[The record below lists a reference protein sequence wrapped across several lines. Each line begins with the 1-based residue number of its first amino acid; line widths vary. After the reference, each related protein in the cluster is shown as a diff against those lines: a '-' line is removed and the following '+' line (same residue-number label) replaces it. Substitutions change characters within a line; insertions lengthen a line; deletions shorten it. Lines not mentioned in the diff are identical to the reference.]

1 MCNISFRRHTIIF
14 FALTLFAGF
23 SYGRLM
29 AENHPAQSGIS
40 FYHHQGDF
48 SDGDSLTTPLG
59 EGFYS
64 PGTINLPKKVRWG
77 LHSVV
82 RVVPE
87 IKFRAHIYADSEK
100 AKTMR
105 SEGRSKEFLPEGGVI
120 WNSHIDTAT
129 LNKLCNIP
137 IAQVQPGLREVCS
150 LNWQEKCS
158 GFPCTLITKPLAGSG
173 TGVVIGM
180 SHQHGVLIAT
190 PYHVARESIERHERT
205 EGTEKIKPV
214 PAPDITIGLDTTGP
228 NQAGGY
234 TYTEDVTLLA
244 NASEKSWQNGQDWA
258 LLAIPEAYARYVKPA
273 RLTSKGA
280 SVDDTLWA
288 AGFPYKTI
296 RQSAQKKGYENASN
310 ELRISVGRT
319 VSGDAYSEKAISPTD
334 IVNTMDAVNGNSGSP
349 VFNHKG
355 EVVGMIRTGHCPKG
369 KGEINLRI
377 ARYCGVTLITPIE
390 TLIRFIKE

>member
-1 MCNISFRRHTIIF
+1 MRNISFRRHTIIF
-14 FALTLFAGF
+14 FALTLLAGF
-23 SYGRLM
+23 SYDHLL
-29 AENHPAQSGIS
+29 AEIHCDQSGIS
-40 FYHHQGDF
+40 TYHNQEDY
-48 SDGDSLTTPLG
+48 SNGDSLTTPLG

-64 PGTINLPKKVRWG
+64 PGTINLPKKVRRG

-82 RVVPE
+82 RVIPE

-100 AKTMR
+100 AKGRR
-105 SEGRSKEFLPEGGVI
+105 SAGRSKEFLPEGGVI

-129 LNKLCNIP
+129 LNKLCEIP
-137 IAQVQPGLREVCS
+137 IAQVQPGLREVCT
-150 LNWQEKCS
+150 LDWREKCS
-158 GFPCTLITKPLAGSG
+158 GFPCTLTTESLAGSG
-173 TGVVIGM
+173 TGVVVGM
-180 SHQHGVLIAT
+180 SEQYGVLVAT

-205 EGTEKIKPV
+205 EGTGKIKPV
-214 PAPDITIGLDTTGP
+214 PAPDITVGIDTTGP

-234 TYTEDVTLLA
+234 TYTEEVTLLA

-258 LLAIPEAYARYVKPA
+258 LLAIPEAYAPYVKPA
-273 RLTSKGA
+273 ILNSKRV

-296 RQSAQKKGYENASN
+296 RKSAHKKGYENASN

-319 VSGDAYSEKAISPTD
+319 VTGDSYSEKAIAPTD

-349 VFNHKG
+349 VFNRKG
-355 EVVGMIRTGHCPKG
+355 EVIGMVRNGHCPKG

-390 TLIRFIKE
+390 PLIRFIKE